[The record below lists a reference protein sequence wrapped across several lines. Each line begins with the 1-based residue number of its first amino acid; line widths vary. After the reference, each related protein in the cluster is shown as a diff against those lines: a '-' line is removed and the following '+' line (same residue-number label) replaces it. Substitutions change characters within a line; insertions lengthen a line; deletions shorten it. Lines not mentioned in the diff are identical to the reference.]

1 MQRLQ
6 AKQRTVG
13 WNLNFLSNK
22 EQNYRFL
29 LENLKKTPFFG
40 QNKEGR
46 FFINYCMIQPTR
58 KI

>member
-29 LENLKKTPFFG
+29 LENLKHESSRILGWLIFFG
-40 QNKEGR
+40 KKKNLLYFSG
-46 FFINYCMIQPTR
+46 I
-58 KI
+58 